1 MEQQSEAA
9 DGSERQAMKTIQTLT
24 DPGMF
29 RTDRLPAPP
38 VRVDRKANVIF
49 GASLMQVG
57 DLNDAEARPW
67 TVDVK
72 TLDQALNL
80 STRSPNGL
88 KARFTHPNMSA
99 DGMGSY
105 LGRWKNLRIDG
116 DTLRGDLH
124 IADAAFTSPQ
134 GDLGNYVMDL
144 AESDP
149 EAFGV
154 SLATKLDQANLQ
166 QFASANDAKPK
177 AERGMWP
184 MRFQAIKAGDVVD
197 DPAAT
202 RGGMFSLDADLRDLP
217 AQATALLSTYFGDA
231 QPDVVRGRIASFLDR
246 YFASKGEQPMAD
258 ETEPQAPSETPE
270 QPEQPAVETQPVAD
284 LSAVVAVPEIVTSS
298 TADLAQIERDR
309 CKKIRALCDMAGHAD
324 KFNTF
329 VDAGFSVE
337 ETQSALKDLMG
348 KRGNVLG
355 NAPEPPADPNAKYRA
370 EFAAH
375 KSLLSVS
382 EDQYIRSRRIDD
394 GLEPLQK

>member
-1 MEQQSEAA
+1 
-9 DGSERQAMKTIQTLT
+9 
-24 DPGMF
+24 MF

-57 DLNDAEARPW
+57 DLNDAEVRPW
-67 TVDVK
+67 TVDAK
-72 TLDQALNL
+72 TLDQALSL

-88 KARFTHPNMSA
+88 KARFTHPNMST

-116 DTLRGDLH
+116 NTLRGDLH

-149 EAFGV
+149 ESFGV
-154 SLATKLDQANLQ
+154 SLATKLDQADLQ
-166 QFASANDAKPK
+166 QFSSANDAKPK

-184 MRFQAIKAGDVVD
+184 MRFAAIKAGDVVD

-217 AQATALLSTYFGDA
+217 AQATALLQTYFGDA
-231 QPDVVRGRIASFLDR
+231 EPEVVRGRIEAFLNR
-246 YFASKGEQPMAD
+246 YFSNQGAQAMPDSQKA
-258 ETEPQAPSETPE
+258 EPVAAIDPA
-270 QPEQPAVETQPVAD
+270 EQPAVEETATETPVEPAAE
-284 LSAVVAVPEIVTSS
+284 LSAVGVPDVVETA
-298 TADLAQIERDR
+298 TADLAQAERIR
-309 CKKIRALCDMAGHAD
+309 CKQIRALCDLAGCGD
-324 KFNTF
+324 KFNQF

-337 ETQSALKDLMG
+337 QTQSALALILPQRNPALGVAIDTQKDDAHAAL
-348 KRGNVLG
+348 
-355 NAPEPPADPNAKYRA
+355 RA
-370 EFAAH
+370 EYRDLADRKMTFG
-375 KSLLSVS
+375 LT
-382 EDQYIRSRRIDD
+382 EDEYV
-394 GLEPLQK
+394 KHAVKA

>member
-1 MEQQSEAA
+1 
-9 DGSERQAMKTIQTLT
+9 MKTINSLT
-24 DPGMF
+24 DPAMF
-29 RTDRLPAPP
+29 RTTRTAEMP

-57 DLNDAEARPW
+57 DLNDAEVRRW
-67 TVDVK
+67 TVDAK
-72 TLDQALNL
+72 TLDQALSLGNQ
-80 STRSPNGL
+80 SGNGL

-116 DTLRGDLH
+116 GTLRGDLH

-149 EAFGV
+149 ESFGV
-154 SLATKLDQANLQ
+154 SLATKLDSADLQ
-166 QFASANDAKPK
+166 QFQSMNDSKPK
-177 AERGMWP
+177 AERSLWP
-184 MRFQAIKAGDVVD
+184 MRFVAIKAGDVVD

-246 YFASKGEQPMAD
+246 YFASRGEQAMPD
-258 ETEPQAPSETPE
+258 ETEPEAPAE
-270 QPEQPAVETQPVAD
+270 QPEQPATESTPVAD
-284 LSAVVAVPEIVTSS
+284 LSAVPVVPEVVTAQ
-298 TADLAQIERDR
+298 TADLAAVERER
-309 CKKIRALCDMAGHAD
+309 CKKIRALCDLAGCGD
-324 KFNTF
+324 RFNAF
-329 VDAGFSVE
+329 VDAGFSVAE
-337 ETQSALKDLMG
+337 AQSALKDLMS
-348 KRGNVLG
+348 KRGNVLDS
-355 NAPEPPADPNAKYRA
+355 APEPPADPNAKYKA
-370 EFAAH
+370 EFSAH
-375 KSLLSVS
+375 RHLLSVS

>member
-1 MEQQSEAA
+1 
-9 DGSERQAMKTIQTLT
+9 MKTIQTLT

-57 DLNDAEARPW
+57 NLNDAEVRPW
-67 TVDVK
+67 TVDAK
-72 TLDQALNL
+72 TLDQALAL

-149 EAFGV
+149 ESFGV
-154 SLATKLDQANLQ
+154 SLATKLDQGDLQ
-166 QFASANDAKPK
+166 AFTAANDAKPK
-177 AERGMWP
+177 ADRGMWP

-202 RGGMFSLDADLRDLP
+202 RGGMFSLEADLRDLP

-231 QPDVVRGRIASFLDR
+231 QPDVVRGRIAAFLDR

-258 ETEPQAPSETPE
+258 ETEPQAPAETPG

-284 LSAVVAVPEIVTSS
+284 LSAVEVVPEIVTSS
-298 TADLAQIERDR
+298 TADLAQVERER
-309 CKKIRALCDMAGHAD
+309 CKKIRALCDLAGCGD

-337 ETQSALKDLMG
+337 ETQAALKDLMG
-348 KRGNVLG
+348 KRGSVLDA
-355 NAPEPPADPNAKYRA
+355 APEPPADPNAKYRA
-370 EFAAH
+370 EFAQH
-375 KSLLSVS
+375 KHLLSVS

>member
-1 MEQQSEAA
+1 
-9 DGSERQAMKTIQTLT
+9 MKTIQTLT
-24 DPGMF
+24 DPSMF

-57 DLNDAEARPW
+57 NLNDSEVRPW
-67 TVDVK
+67 AVDAK
-72 TLDQALNL
+72 TLDQALSL
-80 STRSPNGL
+80 STRSKNGL

-149 EAFGV
+149 ESFGV
-154 SLATKLDQANLQ
+154 SLATKLDQGDLQ
-166 QFASANDAKPK
+166 AFTAANDAKPK
-177 AERGMWP
+177 SEREMWP
-184 MRFQAIKAGDVVD
+184 MRFAAIKAGDVVD

-202 RGGMFSLDADLRDLP
+202 RGGMFSLEADLRDLP

-231 QPDVVRGRIASFLDR
+231 EPEVVRGRILSFLDR
-246 YFASKGEQPMAD
+246 YFTTRGEQAMPENP
-258 ETEPQAPSETPE
+258 ETEPVPMETAADE
-270 QPEQPAVETQPVAD
+270 QPIAAEHTEETQPAAPVCD
-284 LSAVVAVPEIVTSS
+284 LSASGVPEIAITA
-298 TADLAQIERDR
+298 TADLAQIERIR
-309 CKKIRALCDMAGHAD
+309 CKQIRALCDLAGCGD
-324 KFNTF
+324 KFNAF

-337 ETQSALKDLMG
+337 QVQSALSLILPQKNPALGIVIDNQKDD
-348 KRGNVLG
+348 
-355 NAPEPPADPNAKYRA
+355 PHADLRA
-370 EFAAH
+370 EYRELASQKMTFGM
-375 KSLLSVS
+375 S
-382 EDQYIRSRRIDD
+382 EEEYVKHAR
-394 GLEPLQK
+394 KA

>member
-1 MEQQSEAA
+1 
-9 DGSERQAMKTIQTLT
+9 MKTIDTLT

-29 RTDRLPAPP
+29 RTDRMAAPP

-49 GASLMQVG
+49 GASLMQLG
-57 DLNDAEARPW
+57 SLNDVEARPW
-67 TVDVK
+67 FVDAK
-72 TLDQALNL
+72 ALDQALTL

-105 LGRWKNLRIDG
+105 LGRWKNLRIEG
-116 DTLRGDLH
+116 NTLRGDLH

-154 SLATKLDQANLQ
+154 SLATKLDSADLQAFQ
-166 QFASANDAKPK
+166 ASNDTKRK
-177 AERGMWP
+177 TERTLWP
-184 MRFQAIKAGDVVD
+184 MRFAAIKAGDVVD

-202 RGGMFSLDADLRDLP
+202 RGGLFSLSADLRDLP

-231 QPDVVRGRIASFLDR
+231 PPDVVRGRIAAFLDR
-246 YFASKGEQPMAD
+246 YFANRETQPMAD
-258 ETEPQAPSETPE
+258 ETEPQAQPE
-270 QPEQPAVETQPVAD
+270 QPEKPAVETQPAAD
-284 LSAVVAVPEIVTSS
+284 LSGVESVPEIVTSS
-298 TADLAQIERDR
+298 TADLAQIERER
-309 CKKIRALCDMAGHAD
+309 CKKIRALCDLAGQSD
-324 KFNTF
+324 KFNMF

-348 KRGNVLG
+348 KRGSVLEA
-355 NAPEPPADPNAKYRA
+355 APEPPADPNAKYKAEYQQHRA
-370 EFAAH
+370 
-375 KSLLSVS
+375 LLSVS